1 MLSRGQ
7 RLAVVVVSVVVVTK
21 AVAVVDAAVFG
32 ATVVVQPSH
41 ITA

>member
-1 MLSRGQ
+1 MLSRRQ

-21 AVAVVDAAVFG
+21 EVADVDAGVVG